1 MQPTNMRLGQRASTS
16 PALFSW
22 HYPSQSKD
30 LPNDS
35 RLTLGRD
42 VVEVKGT
49 RLVSQ
54 KLQVT

>member
-1 MQPTNMRLGQRASTS
+1 MRLGQLASTS